1 MCAKDKLVVCWI
13 YGIYIQ
19 QLQAH
24 MCTAYIHVRMFSVL
38 CMTLCSSS
46 TTLRVVFV
54 NFYWI
59 CSVILMCVYLFNVF
73 LC

>member
-1 MCAKDKLVVCWI
+1 MYVPDKLVVCWI
-13 YGIYIQ
+13 CGIYIQ

-24 MCTAYIHVRMFSVL
+24 MCTAYIHVRMLSVL
-38 CMTLCSSS
+38 CMCSSS

-59 CSVILMCVYLFNVF
+59 YSVILMCVYLFNVF